1 MKLSTKARYGLRA
14 VYFLAQ
20 NYGTAV
26 ALSKI
31 AEETGLTQPY
41 LEKLLNLL
49 KKGKIVKTLR
59 GVSGGYALSISP
71 EKISA
76 GQVLR
81 ALENGL
87 VITDCNTTC
96 STKCPNRFVFTRL
109 YKEINKTLDNI
120 SIQDI
125 IQENEEENI

>member
-14 VYFLAQ
+14 IYFLAQ
-20 NYGTAV
+20 NYGKEAV

-31 AEETGLTQPY
+31 AEDTGLTQPY

-49 KKGKIVKTLR
+49 KKGKVVKTSR
-59 GVSGGYALSISP
+59 GVSGGYSLSVAP
-71 EKISA
+71 DKISV

-81 ALENGL
+81 ALENNL

-120 SIQDI
+120 SIQDML
-125 IQENEEENI
+125 QENEENI